1 MGLLGM
7 CDLAVASASAV
18 FGLPE
23 VKVGVFP
30 FQVISVMGHH
40 VPRRVLAEMAI
51 TGEPLDAQ
59 QALTYGLVNHVAA
72 DLDAKLDW
80 LLARILDKSPPAIRR
95 GLYAMKAI
103 ETMAFEEAISF
114 AERQIG
120 LLALTED
127 SAEGQLAYREKRAPV
142 WTGR

>member
-1 MGLLGM
+1 
-7 CDLAVASASAV
+7 
-18 FGLPE
+18 
-23 VKVGVFP
+23 
-30 FQVISVMGHH
+30 MGHH

-72 DLDAKLDW
+72 DL
-80 LLARILDKSPPAIRR
+80 
-95 GLYAMKAI
+95 YAMKAI
-103 ETMAFEEAISF
+103 EIMAFEESISF
-114 AERQIG
+114 AESQIG

-142 WTGR
+142 WSGR

>member
-1 MGLLGM
+1 M
-7 CDLAVASASAV
+7 
-18 FGLPE
+18 
-23 VKVGVFP
+23 
-30 FQVISVMGHH
+30 
-40 VPRRVLAEMAI
+40 
-51 TGEPLDAQ
+51 
-59 QALTYGLVNHVAA
+59 AA

-103 ETMAFEEAISF
+103 EIMAAEESISF
-114 AERQIG
+114 AVSQIG

-142 WTGR
+142 WSGR